1 MTHQVPQSVRLSR
14 DGEESQ
20 STQNE
25 PYHWRP
31 QLSHREEALLALTN
45 NKMKHINGDHS
56 SLKELHCND

>member
-1 MTHQVPQSVRLSR
+1 MTHQAPRSVRLSR

-45 NKMKHINGDHS
+45 NKMDHINSDHS
-56 SLKELHCND
+56 SLNELDCND